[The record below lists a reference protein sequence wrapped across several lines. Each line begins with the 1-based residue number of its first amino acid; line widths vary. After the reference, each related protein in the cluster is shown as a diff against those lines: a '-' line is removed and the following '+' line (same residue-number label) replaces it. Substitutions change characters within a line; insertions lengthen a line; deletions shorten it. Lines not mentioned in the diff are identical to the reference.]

1 MHLNRNSVPIAVT
14 IAALA
19 LVAHCLTWP
28 VSSARAQDID
38 LVSRTLENG
47 LQVVVIPDRRAP
59 VVTHMIWYKVGSADE
74 PRGQSGVAHFLE
86 HLLFKATQTYPAG
99 EFSRKVAEIGGQ
111 ENAFTSSDYTAYYQ
125 KVTPEAL
132 EMVMRYEA
140 DRMRKLVLTEVDMET
155 ERAVILEE
163 RSQRTDTRPGG
174 MLTEAMRAALY
185 QNHPYGIP
193 NIGWEH
199 EIRALTLRNVLG
211 FYDRFYRP
219 KNAVLIVA
227 GDVDADTVLRYASS
241 TYGKIE
247 ADEGPV
253 ERVMTTEPPPRA
265 ERRVILRD
273 HRVGAASLR
282 RDYLA
287 PSYRVAE
294 PREAEALDLL
304 ATILGGASTSRI
316 KRALLVDDPIASR
329 AGASYW
335 GGFRDMTDFS
345 IYATPLP
352 GVEVEDVERRLDAI
366 VSELIEN
373 GVMQA
378 ELDAARNSLIKS
390 SLFDLDSQTSMA
402 RLFGTVLSTGGRI
415 EDVTEWTAR
424 LRQVTVDDVNSAA
437 RKYLAKR
444 RSVTGYLLTEND

>member
-1 MHLNRNSVPIAVT
+1 MPLLHRSAPIAFVAIVLTLMAHSLLWPSRVHAQNVDVT
-14 IAALA
+14 
-19 LVAHCLTWP
+19 
-28 VSSARAQDID
+28 SQ
-38 LVSRTLENG
+38 TLDNG
-47 LQVVVIPDRRAP
+47 LQVVVIPDRRTP
-59 VVTHMIWYKVGSADE
+59 VVTHMIWYKAGGADE
-74 PRGQSGVAHFLE
+74 MPGKSGVAHFLE
-86 HLLFKATQTYPAG
+86 HLLFKATKTYPAG

-111 ENAFTSSDYTAYYQ
+111 ENAFTTSDYTAYYQ

-140 DRMRKLVLTEVDMET
+140 DRMRNLVLTENDVET
-155 ERAVILEE
+155 ERAVVLEE
-163 RSQRTDTRPGG
+163 RAQRTDTRPGG

-199 EIRALTLRNVLG
+199 EIRSLTLRDMLD

-219 KNAVLIVA
+219 KNAIVVIA
-227 GDVDADTVLRYASS
+227 GDVEAATVMRYAKA
-241 TYGKIE
+241 TYGMIE
-247 ADEGPV
+247 DGDLPV
-253 ERVMTTEPPPRA
+253 GSVRPAEPQPRA
-265 ERRVILRD
+265 ERHVLVRD
-273 HRVGAASLR
+273 RRVGSPSFR

-294 PREAEALDLL
+294 PREAESLDIL

-316 KRALLVDDPIASR
+316 KRDLLVDATIASR

-352 GVEVEDVERRLDAI
+352 GFTIEQVEQRLDSIIEDVL
-366 VSELIEN
+366 EN
-373 GVMQA
+373 GVTQA
-378 ELDAARNSLIKS
+378 ELDTARNGLIKS

-402 RLFGTVLSTGGRI
+402 RLFGTVLSTGGAI
-415 EDVTEWTAR
+415 EDVTEWTER
-424 LRQVTVDDVNSAA
+424 LALVKVGDVNRAA
-437 RKYLAKR
+437 RKYLSKP
-444 RSVTGYLLTEND
+444 RSVTGYLLKEER